1 MIRALRQLAQLAAR
15 HTADDEA
22 VRPRRAV
29 GRVAVLPRFLRAE
42 EVGPVRPA
50 ALIDGLVGVWVV
62 FVLRGADAA
71 GGCRVQVI
79 PRWNLSWKAF
89 RFRTTFGASP
99 SVEVFVGAICFTI
112 LRC

>member
-22 VRPRRAV
+22 IRPRRAV

-50 ALIDGLVGVWVV
+50 ALIDGLAGVWVV

-71 GGCRVQVI
+71 GG
-79 PRWNLSWKAF
+79 NLLHYIEVLNAF
-89 RFRTTFGASP
+89 C
-99 SVEVFVGAICFTI
+99 VEVFDKAARF
-112 LRC
+112 